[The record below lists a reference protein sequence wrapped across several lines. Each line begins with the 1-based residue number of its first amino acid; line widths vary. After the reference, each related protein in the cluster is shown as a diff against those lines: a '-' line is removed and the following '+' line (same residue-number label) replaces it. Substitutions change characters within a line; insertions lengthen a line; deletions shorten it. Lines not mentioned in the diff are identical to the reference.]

1 MNNFFL
7 LLVLIFAPFFS
18 IADTYCDDLNEKHDL
33 EQEIIPSDKSGYKV
47 IANSRLFFF
56 SAPDIKCKMKDVFI
70 IKNDLVDAYKIDGD
84 FIFVMY
90 FTKDNR
96 TVEGWVKAEGLTPI
110 GIGIGPQK

>member
-1 MNNFFL
+1 MNKHFLFF
-7 LLVLIFAPFFS
+7 VLMFLPLFS
-18 IADTYCDDLNEKHDL
+18 IANTYCDDLNEKHDL

-56 SAPDIKCKMKDVFI
+56 SAPDIKCKMKDIFL
-70 IKNDLVDAYKIDGD
+70 IKNDHVDAYKIDGD

-90 FTKDNR
+90 FTKDNK

>member
-1 MNNFFL
+1 
-7 LLVLIFAPFFS
+7 
-18 IADTYCDDLNEKHDL
+18 
-33 EQEIIPSDKSGYKV
+33 
-47 IANSRLFFF
+47 
-56 SAPDIKCKMKDVFI
+56 MKDVFI

-96 TVEGWVKAEGLTPI
+96 TVEGWVKTEGLMPI

>member
-1 MNNFFL
+1 MNKIFL
-7 LLVLIFAPFFS
+7 LFILIFSPLFS
-18 IADTYCDDLNEKHDL
+18 IANTYCDNLNEKREL

-47 IANSRLFFF
+47 IANGHLFFF
-56 SAPDIKCKMKDVFI
+56 SAPDVKCKMKDIFI